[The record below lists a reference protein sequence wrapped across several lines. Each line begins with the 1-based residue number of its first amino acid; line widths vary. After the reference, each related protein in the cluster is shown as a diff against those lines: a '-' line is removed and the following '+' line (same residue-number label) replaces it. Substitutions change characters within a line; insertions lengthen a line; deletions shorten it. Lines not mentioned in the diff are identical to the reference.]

1 MSLRVTEGC
10 VANIAAKLESMEPC
24 RSVKDRI
31 GYAMISQAEQS
42 GAISPAKS
50 VLVEATSGDTRIAIA
65 MLVRQRGTN

>member
-1 MSLRVTEGC
+1 MSVYNSTF
-10 VANIAAKLESMEPC
+10 
-24 RSVKDRI
+24 RI

-42 GAISPAKS
+42 GAISPGKS